1 MNRKHNY
8 GRSAA
13 CWVCCVYVLGSG
25 CVFESIGNGLSAG
38 LTAVANCAVQNFVD
52 ERLDIPD
59 AEFNQICSPEDMMMT
74 GMMMPAG

>member
-38 LTAVANCAVQNFVD
+38 LTAVASCAVEIFVED
-52 ERLDIPD
+52 ALNIPD
-59 AEFNQICSPEDMMMT
+59 AAFNEMCRV
-74 GMMMPAG
+74 MPDDDDAG